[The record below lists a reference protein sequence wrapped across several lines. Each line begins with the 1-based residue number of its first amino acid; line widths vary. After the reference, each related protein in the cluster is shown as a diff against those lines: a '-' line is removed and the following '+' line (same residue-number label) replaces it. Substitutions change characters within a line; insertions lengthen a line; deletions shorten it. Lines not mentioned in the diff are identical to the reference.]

1 MNRILRE
8 ARLPPVPP
16 ASPPVSPLAPS
27 SVSPPPS
34 PPPDL
39 DAPGVSATASGDTPA
54 GPTLWVH
61 VSTLMTWSRPP
72 VGIVRVEQEYCRW
85 LLAHPD
91 GARARFCVYDRRAAA
106 FREVD
111 REAVRARLLAASASA
126 QAAAGSGGAEP
137 PVPLWRRYGR
147 KVWRPLLPYV
157 PLRAA
162 MRVRDR
168 LLREGRRAHALAR
181 RFAGALR
188 RTGSWSAAVTR
199 FAAAPAA
206 PFERGDLW
214 LSMGLDWD
222 HLDQRE
228 LYRLKQRHA
237 LRVTL
242 VCYDVIPAL
251 YPQLVVLPPGGFGAY
266 IADLA
271 WCADEVLCISERTR
285 RDLEAL
291 LVRLGA
297 PVPSLRVFRLG
308 SEVRSTRAALPPP
321 DFAHGPDERPFVLY
335 VSTIER
341 RKNHE
346 VLYRAWTRLRERGL
360 VPHRLVFVGMPGWGV
375 GELMQDLA
383 LDPRVRDDIVVLNHV
398 DDAQLEWLY
407 RHCAFTV
414 YPSLYEGWGL
424 PVVES
429 LAWGRFC
436 LASNAA
442 SLPEAGGTLAEY
454 LDPWDLPAWT
464 DRLAHYMLQ
473 PEALNAHEARIA
485 REFVAPTWAQT
496 AGEIHRAVLGT
507 AGRRVA

>member
-1 MNRILRE
+1 MILS
-8 ARLPPVPP
+8 PVPI
-16 ASPPVSPLAPS
+16 
-27 SVSPPPS
+27 
-34 PPPDL
+34 
-39 DAPGVSATASGDTPA
+39 DAPGAPVAVDDRTRAA
-54 GPTLWVH
+54 PTLWVH
-61 VSTLMTWSRPP
+61 VSTLMNWSRPP
-72 VGIVRVEQEYCRW
+72 VGIVRVEQEYCKW
-85 LLAHPD
+85 LLAHAD
-91 GARARFCVYDRRAAA
+91 GERARFCVYDRRAAV

-111 REAVRARLLAASASA
+111 REAVRARLYAAHAPVAAAS
-126 QAAAGSGGAEP
+126 GGEP
-137 PVPLWRRYGR
+137 AVPAWRRYAR
-147 KVWRPLLPYV
+147 KVWRPLLPYLPPQTAV
-157 PLRAA
+157 
-162 MRVRDR
+162 RVRDR
-168 LLREGRRAHALAR
+168 LLREGRRAHALAH
-181 RFAGALR
+181 RFGHALR
-188 RTGSWSAAVTR
+188 RSGTRAAPVVS
-199 FAAAPAA
+199 FAAPVAPA

-222 HLDQRE
+222 YLDQRE
-228 LYRLKQRHA
+228 LYRLKQRYA
-237 LRVTL
+237 LRITL

-271 WCADEVLCISERTR
+271 WCADEVLCISEHTR

-308 SEVRSTRAALPPP
+308 SDVRSTHAAHPPP
-321 DFAHGPDERPFVLY
+321 GFAHGPRERPFVLY

-346 VLYRAWTRLRERGL
+346 VLYRAWTRLRERGR
-360 VPHRLVFVGMPGWGV
+360 VPHRLVFVGMPGWGI

-424 PVVES
+424 PLVES
-429 LAWGRFC
+429 LAWGKFC

-442 SLPEAGGTLAEY
+442 SLPEAGGALAEY

-464 DRLAHYMLQ
+464 DRLAHYMLR
-473 PEALNAHEARIA
+473 PEALAEREARIA

-496 AGEIHRAVLGT
+496 AAEIHRAVLST
-507 AGRRVA
+507 AVRRDA